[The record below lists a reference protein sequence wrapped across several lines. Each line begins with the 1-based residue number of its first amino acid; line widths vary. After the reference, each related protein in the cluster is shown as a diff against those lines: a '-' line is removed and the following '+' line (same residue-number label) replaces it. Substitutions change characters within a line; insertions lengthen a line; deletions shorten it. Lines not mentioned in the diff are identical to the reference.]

1 MNYDLTDTK
10 SKIFQASV
18 DIVGLKGEVTI
29 KEITEKAG
37 VNIAAINYHFGN
49 KNNLL
54 REVENYYTNLLYNK
68 QHEILVNDKLSP
80 AEKLVQWAK
89 GLVDFM
95 FKYPALV
102 ALIVNIVTED
112 KNYNPAIIKNIYLNT
127 DIQNT
132 VKNIIHESTG
142 IKEEKIL
149 NYKYMQIFS
158 GILGPVVN
166 KAVSSMY
173 GQGQGIMDINNTDE
187 LDEYI
192 RILVNSILK
201 G

>member
-10 SKIFQASV
+10 SKIFQTAI

-54 REVENYYTNLLYNK
+54 REVENYYTDLLYNM
-68 QHEILVNDKLSP
+68 QNEVLVNEKLSP
-80 AEKLVQWAK
+80 PEKLVQWAK
-89 GLVDFM
+89 VLVDFM

-102 ALIVNIVTED
+102 AFIVNIVTED
-112 KNYNPAIIKNIYLNT
+112 KNYNPAIIKNIYLNS
-127 DIQNT
+127 DLQNA

-142 IKEEKIL
+142 IQEEKML
-149 NYKYMQIFS
+149 NYKYLQIFS

-166 KAVSSMY
+166 KAVSFMY
-173 GQGQGIMDINNTDE
+173 GGGRGIMDISNT
-187 LDEYI
+187 DEYI
-192 RILVNSILK
+192 RLLVNSILK

>member
-1 MNYDLTDTK
+1 MSLDLSDTK
-10 SKIFQASV
+10 GRILQAAI

-54 REVENYYTNLLYNK
+54 REVENYYTDLLYK
-68 QHEILVNDKLSP
+68 MQQEILIDDKMSP
-80 AEKLVQWAK
+80 SEKLIRWAK

-95 FKYPALV
+95 FMYPALL
-102 ALIVNIVTED
+102 ALIVNIVSED
-112 KNYNPAIIKNIYLNT
+112 KNYNPAIIKNIYLNNEL
-127 DIQNT
+127 QVS
-132 VKNIIHESTG
+132 VKNIISESTG
-142 IKEEKIL
+142 IYEEKLL

-158 GILGPVVN
+158 GILGPVVS
-166 KAVSSMY
+166 KAVYSIY
-173 GQGQGIMDINNTDE
+173 GQGKGMMDIENSDE

-192 RILVNSILK
+192 KVLVTSILK

>member
-10 SKIFQASV
+10 SKILQAAI

-54 REVENYYTNLLYNK
+54 REVENYYTDLLYK
-68 QHEILVNDKLSP
+68 MQQEILVNEELSP
-80 AEKLVQWAK
+80 SEKLVQWAK

-95 FKYPALV
+95 FKYPALL
-102 ALIVNIVTED
+102 ALIVNIVSED
-112 KNYNPAIIKNIYLNT
+112 KNYNPAIIKNIYLNR
-127 DIQNT
+127 DLQGAVKSIIQ
-132 VKNIIHESTG
+132 ESTG
-142 IKEEKIL
+142 IEEEKLL

-158 GILGPVVN
+158 GVLGPVVN
-166 KAVSSMY
+166 KAVSSIY
-173 GQGQGIMDINNTDE
+173 GEGKGIMDIDNINE

-192 RILVNSILK
+192 NILVNSILK

>member
-10 SKIFQASV
+10 SKIFQAAI

-54 REVENYYTNLLYNK
+54 REVENYYTDLLYK
-68 QHEILVNDKLSP
+68 IQQEILVNEKLSP
-80 AEKLVQWAK
+80 SEKLVQWAK

-95 FKYPALV
+95 FKYPALL
-102 ALIVNIVTED
+102 ALIVNIVSED
-112 KNYNPAIIKNIYLNT
+112 KNYNPAIIKNIYLNR
-127 DIQNT
+127 DLQGAVKSIIQ
-132 VKNIIHESTG
+132 KSTG
-142 IKEEKIL
+142 IEEEKLL

-166 KAVSSMY
+166 KAVSSIY
-173 GQGQGIMDINNTDE
+173 GEGKDIMDIDNIDE

-192 RILVNSILK
+192 NILVNSILK

>member
-1 MNYDLTDTK
+1 MSLDLSDTK
-10 SKIFQASV
+10 GRILQAAI

-54 REVENYYTNLLYNK
+54 REVENYYTDLLYK
-68 QHEILVNDKLSP
+68 MQQEILVDDKMSP
-80 AEKLVQWAK
+80 SEKLVQWAK

-95 FKYPALV
+95 FKYPALL
-102 ALIVNIVTED
+102 ALIVNIVSED
-112 KNYNPAIIKNIYLNT
+112 KNYNPAIIKNIYLNNEL
-127 DIQNT
+127 QVS
-132 VKNIIHESTG
+132 VKNIISKSTG
-142 IKEEKIL
+142 INEEKLL

-158 GILGPVVN
+158 GILGPVVS
-166 KAVSSMY
+166 KAVYSIY
-173 GQGQGIMDINNTDE
+173 GQGKGMMDIDNSDE

-192 RILVNSILK
+192 KVLVTSILR

>member
-10 SKIFQASV
+10 SKIFQAAI

-54 REVENYYTNLLYNK
+54 REVENYYTDLLYK
-68 QHEILVNDKLSP
+68 MQQEILINENLSP
-80 AEKLVQWAK
+80 SEKLVQWAK

-95 FKYPALV
+95 FKYPALL
-102 ALIVNIVTED
+102 ALIVNIVSED
-112 KNYNPAIIKNIYLNT
+112 KNYNPAIIKNIYLNK
-127 DIQNT
+127 DLQGAVKSIIQ
-132 VKNIIHESTG
+132 ESTG
-142 IKEEKIL
+142 IEEEKLL

-166 KAVSSMY
+166 KAVSSIY
-173 GQGQGIMDINNTDE
+173 GEGRGIMDIDNIDE

-192 RILVNSILK
+192 NILVNSILK